1 MTEDILATIKS
12 SLDGMLIELNSLKA
26 SICVV
31 LVYVEQK
38 LEEMNR
44 V

>member
-1 MTEDILATIKS
+1 MTKDVLTTIKS

-26 SICVV
+26 SICVT

-38 LEEMNR
+38 LEEVKR